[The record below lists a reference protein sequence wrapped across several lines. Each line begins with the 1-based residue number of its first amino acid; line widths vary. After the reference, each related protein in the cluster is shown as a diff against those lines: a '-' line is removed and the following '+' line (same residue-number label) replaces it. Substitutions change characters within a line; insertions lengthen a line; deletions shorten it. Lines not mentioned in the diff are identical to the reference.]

1 MKNRVRLLS
10 ILLVGVMALSGCSM
24 SASNNNGDKK
34 IRYKKRDC
42 KKR

>member
-24 SASNNNGDKK
+24 NASNNNADKK
-34 IRYKKRDC
+34 SDTKKRL
-42 KKR
+42 